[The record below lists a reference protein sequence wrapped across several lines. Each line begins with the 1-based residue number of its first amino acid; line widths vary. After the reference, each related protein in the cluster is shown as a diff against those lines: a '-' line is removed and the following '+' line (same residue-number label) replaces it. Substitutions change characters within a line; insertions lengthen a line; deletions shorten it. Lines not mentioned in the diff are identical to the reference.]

1 MQAYIPSMSDPAVK
15 AKTGR
20 DWSDWFGLLDAAGAA
35 QLEHRAIARW
45 LAKEHGVGSWWCQMV
60 TVEYERARGL
70 RARHETATGF
80 SVAVSKTVEAT
91 LSDLYQAAA
100 SAARRKRW
108 FPRGTFVATSQTED
122 KYLRGSWN
130 GTARLE
136 LGFYAKGANKAQ
148 IAVQIGKL
156 DKRARVEPERAA
168 WKAAL
173 EKLAQRL
180 AKPSAEKSGARR
192 RR

>member
-1 MQAYIPSMSDPAVK
+1 MRAHVPSMSDSTVK
-15 AKTGR
+15 AKTGQG
-20 DWSDWFGLLDAAGAA
+20 WNGWFGLLDVAGAA
-35 QLEHRAIARW
+35 QLEHRAIVRL
-45 LAKEHGVGSWWCQMV
+45 LAQEHGVGPWWCQLV
-60 TVEYERARGL
+60 AVEYERARGL
-70 RARHETATGF
+70 RVRHETATGF
-80 SVAVSKTVEAT
+80 SVAVSKTVGAT

-108 FPRGTFVATSQTED
+108 FPRGTFLVTSQTED

-136 LGFYAKGANKAQ
+136 FGFYAKGANKAQ

-156 DKRARVEPERAA
+156 DSRARVEPERAA
-168 WKAAL
+168 WKAAF

-180 AKPSAEKSGARR
+180 AKPSAGKSGAQRR
-192 RR
+192 R